1 MHNIIKEGE
10 IDYEQLKEITGRIES
25 GNATITRLN
34 SQEEQGR
41 SRGGKRAIEATLI
54 AGGIRSSNR
63 ENKEKLTAEQE
74 IA

>member
-41 SRGGKRAIEATLI
+41 SQGGKRAIEATII

-63 ENKEKLTAEQE
+63 ENQEKLTAEQE